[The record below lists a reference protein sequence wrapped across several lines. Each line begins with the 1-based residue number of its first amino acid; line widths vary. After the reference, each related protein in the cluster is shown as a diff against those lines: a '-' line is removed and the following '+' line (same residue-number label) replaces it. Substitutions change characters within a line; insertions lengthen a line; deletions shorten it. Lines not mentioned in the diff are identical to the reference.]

1 MNPLVSVIVPCYNHE
16 HYVESTIS
24 SIINQSYK
32 NIELIVLD
40 DGSKDNSP
48 KILQL
53 LSKKYNFYFEHQQN
67 IGLTATLNKA
77 LALANGKY
85 ICIVA
90 SDDYWPLHKIEIQ
103 VQFMEQNQEYAMSYG
118 KMISID
124 ANSNIIDYM
133 EYQNISGNIFE
144 NIFISNVISAPT
156 AIIRKEILDSM
167 GGYDES
173 LPIEDLYMW
182 LKISEFYP
190 IGFIDDYLAYYRMHT
205 DNTYTKTELMLDA
218 EEKILNQFQHHQNFQ
233 ELYEAWNLDKF
244 NRFSKTNKKIAL
256 SFMLKSKELFF
267 TKRFLHALFKLIF
280 KWKFQINSLF
290 R

>member
-205 DNTYTKTELMLDA
+205 GNTYTKTELMLDA